1 MKNYIFATIKLP
13 LEIKK
18 DGSIETHHDR
28 VSIQFEN
35 CNALPEKQIS
45 NANYAFLMNN
55 LMDLMNQQPDAGYDS
70 LADDIQQS
78 TNDQELDGELDQ
90 ELDGELDQ
98 ELDDQQLDQDELDDQ
113 QLDQDELDEDEL
125 DGELDSDLDKVVETT
140 ITASFS
146 DDIDKPTQNNI
157 LLFIKKDEL
166 ERRAAK
172 AQNNNITFKKKR
184 YNINRFSAKRR

>member
-35 CNALPEKQIS
+35 CNALPEKQNS

-78 TNDQELDGELDQ
+78 TNDQELDGELD
-90 ELDGELDQ
+90 EDEPDGDLDE
-98 ELDDQQLDQDELDDQ
+98 DEPDS
-113 QLDQDELDEDEL
+113 ELDEDGL
-125 DGELDSDLDKVVETT
+125 DGDLDKVVETT

-146 DDIDKPTQNNI
+146 DDIDKTTQNNI
-157 LLFIKKDEL
+157 LLFINKHEL
-166 ERRAAK
+166 ERRDAK
-172 AQNNNITFKKKR
+172 RQNNNITFKKKR